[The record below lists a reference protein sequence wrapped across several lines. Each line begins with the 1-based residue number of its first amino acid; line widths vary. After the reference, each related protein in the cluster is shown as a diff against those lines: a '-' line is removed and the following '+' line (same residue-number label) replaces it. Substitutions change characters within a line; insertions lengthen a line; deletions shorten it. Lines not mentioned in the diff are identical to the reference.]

1 MIESF
6 NTNEDKASCPKTLSE
21 DNGNTITLSDIFT
34 SEFMKLY
41 TQFESIE
48 ELLSSGGFVI
58 NSEADY
64 DAIPDKDIDAYVTKT
79 TNFRS
84 WKEMLS
90 EAAND
95 YLQNGSTAAYDL

>member
-1 MIESF
+1 MIASF
-6 NTNEDKASCPKTLSE
+6 NNIENKANCPQTLSE
-21 DNGNTITLSDIFT
+21 DHENTITLSDIFT

-58 NSEADY
+58 NSEEDY
-64 DAIPDKDIDAYVTKT
+64 DAIPDKDIDAHVAKT

-95 YLQNGSTAAYDL
+95 YLQPPH